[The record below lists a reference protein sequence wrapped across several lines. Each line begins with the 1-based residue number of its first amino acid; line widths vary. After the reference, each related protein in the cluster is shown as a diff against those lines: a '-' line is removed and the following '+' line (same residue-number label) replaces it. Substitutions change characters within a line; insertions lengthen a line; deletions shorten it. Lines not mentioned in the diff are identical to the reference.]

1 MSDTIT
7 IRTNNKS
14 HTINCVVVHDRR
26 WYRAKDVA
34 MSLGYKNTKKAV
46 IDHVIIDNKSRLSE
60 LKPQANQYYNDANTI
75 YINEAGLRS
84 LIMKKS
90 ITDRFRRSHATRD

>member
-1 MSDTIT
+1 MSDKIT
-7 IRTNNKS
+7 IRINNTS
-14 HTINCVVVHDRR
+14 HTIHGVVVHDQR

-34 MSLGYKNTKKAV
+34 VALGYKNTKQAV
-46 IDHVIIDNKSRLSE
+46 IVNVLIDNKRRLNE
-60 LKPQANQYYNDANTI
+60 LKPQANLEHNDANTI

-84 LIMKKS
+84 LVVQKS